1 MARTAGQ
8 IADDLITRVYAEG
21 GMAHTQASVV
31 DILSRCQRS
40 VNTFTRGSVVAG
52 ATFTTK
58 PYKQV
63 YSMRELGFQGYNLAT
78 DILEVT
84 ESNRRLFHAPSLAAL
99 DADDLDWFGATGT
112 RFEAWAQVGRDIFI
126 ITPAKTTASSVRIY
140 HTLYP
145 LELVSTYSL
154 EVLAR
159 DAETIEDLAEVVLL
173 MEDRQLVA
181 AREKLKK
188 FGIGGK

>member
-1 MARTAGQ
+1 
-8 IADDLITRVYAEG
+8 
-21 GMAHTQASVV
+21 
-31 DILSRCQRS
+31 
-40 VNTFTRGSVVAG
+40 
-52 ATFTTK
+52 
-58 PYKQV
+58 
-63 YSMRELGFQGYNLAT
+63 
-78 DILEVT
+78 
-84 ESNRRLFHAPSLAAL
+84 
-99 DADDLDWFGATGT
+99 
-112 RFEAWAQVGRDIFI
+112 
-126 ITPAKTTASSVRIY
+126 VRIY

-159 DAETIEDLAEVVLL
+159 DAETIEDLAEIVLL